1 MDLTAA
7 AHSTLPPGEAPEWIQ
22 LLPAGTFRG
31 VDGRGPY
38 RVAAPQAVIEASL
51 SAGKL
56 PIDENHATEHAAKTG
71 AASPARGWIVGM
83 EARPDGVWGRV
94 EWNPTGVQ
102 LMAEKAYRGIS
113 PVFYHLPNGNVLR
126 IASAAL
132 TNKPN
137 LPIASMHA
145 ALSDHERDALPDD
158 LFAFPA
164 TRQDPLRDPAH
175 VQLAWDMV
183 DRTQG
188 VTLAERRAARRR
200 ILARARQL
208 GMDTRD
214 WDTAASA
221 AHTAGEDMDPTAIR
235 AALGLPETATEADI
249 LARVT
254 ANAAS
259 ASAHT
264 QAVTAIAAAAGV
276 TAANQAELL
285 IALQAQRAGAGAD
298 GDLSRTVVALQT
310 QLQTLQQA
318 GARDRAAAFI
328 DGAIRDG
335 KPIVPLRDRLIA
347 RHMATPED
355 VEAEVNALPS
365 INVGGIVRAQH
376 ATEGRDGDPLTPG
389 DRRIARLM
397 NLDPNALAKHRR
409 ARRLAAADE
418 GEG

>member
-365 INVGGIVRAQH
+365 IHPGGLVVAAHMGGAAVAHGLTAVEAQMARVLGKSPADYAKAKAAVRAE
-376 ATEGRDGDPLTPG
+376 TEG
-389 DRRIARLM
+389 
-397 NLDPNALAKHRR
+397 
-409 ARRLAAADE
+409 AA
-418 GEG
+418 

>member
-1 MDLTAA
+1 
-7 AHSTLPPGEAPEWIQ
+7 
-22 LLPAGTFRG
+22 
-31 VDGRGPY
+31 
-38 RVAAPQAVIEASL
+38 
-51 SAGKL
+51 
-56 PIDENHATEHAAKTG
+56 
-71 AASPARGWIVGM
+71 
-83 EARPDGVWGRV
+83 
-94 EWNPTGVQ
+94 
-102 LMAEKAYRGIS
+102 
-113 PVFYHLPNGNVLR
+113 
-126 IASAAL
+126 
-132 TNKPN
+132 
-137 LPIASMHA
+137 
-145 ALSDHERDALPDD
+145 
-158 LFAFPA
+158 
-164 TRQDPLRDPAH
+164 
-175 VQLAWDMV
+175 
-183 DRTQG
+183 
-188 VTLAERRAARRR
+188 
-200 ILARARQL
+200 
-208 GMDTRD
+208 
-214 WDTAASA
+214 
-221 AHTAGEDMDPTAIR
+221 MDPTAIR

-365 INVGGIVRAQH
+365 IHPGGLVVAAHMGGAAVAHGLTAVEAQMARVLGKSPADYAKAKAALRAE
-376 ATEGRDGDPLTPG
+376 TEG
-389 DRRIARLM
+389 
-397 NLDPNALAKHRR
+397 
-409 ARRLAAADE
+409 AA
-418 GEG
+418 

>member
-285 IALQAQRAGAGAD
+285 IALQAQRAGGGAD
-298 GDLSRTVVALQT
+298 GDLSATVVALQT

-365 INVGGIVRAQH
+365 IHPGGLVVAAHMGGAAVAHGLTAVEAQMARVLGKSPADYAKAKAALRAE
-376 ATEGRDGDPLTPG
+376 TEG
-389 DRRIARLM
+389 
-397 NLDPNALAKHRR
+397 
-409 ARRLAAADE
+409 AA
-418 GEG
+418 

>member
-102 LMAEKAYRGIS
+102 LMAVKAYRGIS

-365 INVGGIVRAQH
+365 IHPGGLVVAAHMGGAAVAHGLTAVEAQMARVLGKSPADYAKAKAAVRAE
-376 ATEGRDGDPLTPG
+376 TEG
-389 DRRIARLM
+389 
-397 NLDPNALAKHRR
+397 
-409 ARRLAAADE
+409 AA
-418 GEG
+418 